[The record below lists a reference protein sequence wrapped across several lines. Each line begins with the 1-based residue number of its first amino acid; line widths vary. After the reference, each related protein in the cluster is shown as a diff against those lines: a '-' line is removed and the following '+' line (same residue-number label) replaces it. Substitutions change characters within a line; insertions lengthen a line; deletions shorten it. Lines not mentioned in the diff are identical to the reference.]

1 MGRRSGRTRRWN
13 TTFVYT
19 AASSK
24 TTGPELLSVAEF
36 AYMQSEHKTLGCSPF
51 YATYGYHPTLELT
64 TEDCAPTREVPEA
77 KERVKKIHELRKSL
91 AKRWQS
97 LAESQA
103 KTYNKK
109 HQPQTFQEG
118 DLVMLSAKNLKMKK
132 LNRKLSDKAIGPFC
146 I

>member
-1 MGRRSGRTRRWN
+1 
-13 TTFVYT
+13 
-19 AASSK
+19 
-24 TTGPELLSVAEF
+24 
-36 AYMQSEHKTLGCSPF
+36 MQSQHKTLGCSPF

-64 TEDCAPTREVPEA
+64 TEDSALKGEMPKA

-91 AKRWQS
+91 SKQWQS

-118 DLVMLSAKNLKMKK
+118 DLVMLSVKNLKMKK
-132 LNRKLSDKAIGPFC
+132 PNRKLSDKAISPFR